1 MIKSFFARNIFEPI
15 HIKFYRRDNS
25 LRNFKEYKK
34 KQWDPLETNIEL
46 MKERLFNVLSYAVQ
60 KIPYYSEF
68 AVRENIV
75 VSRENILEDIKKFP
89 VMSKS
94 IFKSEFNKLHHLTD
108 DSGWFYNYS
117 GGSTGE
123 PVKLIHDKGYDEH
136 SSAVTK
142 LHYEWADYYYGDTM
156 VLLWGSQNEVLK
168 EKEKLSHVIA
178 EWIRSIY
185 FLDCFSM
192 SEEIMQKYVKFINQK
207 KPKLILAYAQAINE
221 FSKFIMKNNIKIQSP
236 KAVMTSAGILY
247 PEFRKNIEEVFKCP
261 VYNRY
266 GSREIGGAACECE
279 KHNGLHISIFT
290 HYLEILNDKLQ
301 PCKEGELGEIYVT
314 SLVNYSMP
322 LIRYKIG
329 DMAVYTERKCSCGRG
344 LPLLDSIVGR
354 DTDVFKT
361 RDGKII
367 DGIFFLHF
375 IGIVHNNGA
384 ISKFQL
390 IQKSY
395 DLIEI
400 KVIIKNHELFVKA
413 KKDIEGSF
421 KKVMGNNCE
430 IVWQEVEKIN
440 PLPSGKYRY
449 TIREFD

>member
-1 MIKSFFARNIFEPI
+1 
-15 HIKFYRRDNS
+15 
-25 LRNFKEYKK
+25 
-34 KQWDPLETNIEL
+34 
-46 MKERLFNVLSYAVQ
+46 MKDRLFNVLKYAIE
-60 KIPYYSEF
+60 KIPYYKDL
-68 AVRENIV
+68 ADKENIV
-75 VSRENILEDIKKFP
+75 ISRENIIEDIKKFP
-89 VMSKS
+89 IITKN
-94 IFKSEFNKLHHLTD
+94 IFKQEFEKFYILND

-136 SSAVTK
+136 TSAVTK

-168 EKEKLSHVIA
+168 EKEKLSHVVA

-192 SEEIMQKYVKFINQK
+192 DNTIMEKYIRFINRR

-221 FSKFIMKNNIKIQSP
+221 LSKYILKKNIRIYSP

-261 VYNRY
+261 VFNRY

-329 DMAVYTERKCSCGRG
+329 DMAIFTERTCSCGRG
-344 LPLLDSIVGR
+344 LPLIDSIVGR

-384 ISKFQL
+384 IRKFQL
-390 IQKSY
+390 IQKDY
-395 DLIEI
+395 DLIHI
-400 KVIIKNHELFVKA
+400 KVIINNHDLFVKA

-421 KKVMGNNCE
+421 KKVMGENCN
-430 IVWQEVEKIN
+430 IVWNEVKEIK
-440 PLPSGKYRY
+440 PLPSGKFRY
-449 TIREFD
+449 TIREFE